1 MGWRKTQLERN
12 YLNMAVY
19 KSKRKRKKKP
29 IIKVTINTRNIKRTN
44 IKNVKKEFQNHRI

>member
-19 KSKRKRKKKP
+19 KSKRKRKKKTYH
-29 IIKVTINTRNIKRTN
+29 KSDNKH
-44 IKNVKKEFQNHRI
+44 KEHQKDKHKKC